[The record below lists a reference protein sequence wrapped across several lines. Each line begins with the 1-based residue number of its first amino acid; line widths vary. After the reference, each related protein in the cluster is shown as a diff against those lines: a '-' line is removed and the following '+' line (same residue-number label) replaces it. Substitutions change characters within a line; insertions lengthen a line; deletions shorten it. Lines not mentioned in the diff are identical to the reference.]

1 MRVIL
6 ILTLIFTGFSFCS
19 AQQKKSTKTAV
30 FKVRAPKAACSVF
43 TSDSVFWLER
53 PATIRVKVRSDKQT
67 KVVFGNGKIIAQEDD
82 LYTVRF
88 DTSGTTVIA
97 VFEIDGKR
105 KKLIHTSRYKV
116 KEPEVYFCGVKVGTR
131 SNYLMM
137 RGEHLKAYSIPL
149 DTMLKVKGFDMMFHD
164 GIKYKTYHADN
175 NMLSKEMHKV
185 IFEDFR
191 FPAKG
196 KQLFFANIK
205 AEMPDGK
212 LKTLNP
218 ISIYVQRDS
227 TNRDEVVFNFEVR
240 RTQLKKADE

>member
-1 MRVIL
+1 MRACLILLVIL
-6 ILTLIFTGFSFCS
+6 MSVPLCL
-19 AQQKKSTKTAV
+19 AQKSKGPKTAV
-30 FKVRAPKAACSVF
+30 FKVRAPKSACSVF
-43 TSDSVFWLER
+43 PSDSVFWLEKLNTVR
-53 PATIRVKVRSDKQT
+53 IKIRSDKPT
-67 KVVFGNGKIIAQEDD
+67 KVVFGNGKMVSQQDD
-82 LYTVRF
+82 VYTVRF

-105 KKLIHTSRYKV
+105 RKLIHTFSYKV

-131 SNYLMM
+131 SSYLMM
-137 RGEHLKAYSIPL
+137 RGDHLKAYSIPL
-149 DTMLKVKGFDMMFHD
+149 DTMLKVKGFDMLYHD
-164 GIKYKTYHADN
+164 GIKYNTFHTDD

-191 FPAKG
+191 FPAQG

-212 LKTLNP
+212 LKTLSP
-218 ISIYVQRDS
+218 VSIYVQRDS

-240 RTQLKKADE
+240 RMQLKKVEQ